1 MGFRATAQ
9 LLFLLSF
16 FASGIHLNLSATD
29 PGDAA
34 ELQSLKSHW
43 QNTPPSWDQTEDPC
57 GAPWVGVTC
66 NNSRITSLKLPCM
79 SLAGNLSDRIGGLT
93 ELRSLDLSFNP
104 NVTGS
109 LTPRLGDLKN
119 LKILILAGCGFSGS
133 IPDELGNLAELSFLA
148 LNSNILSGRIP
159 ASLGKLSK
167 LYWLDLAEN
176 QLTGTIPISK
186 NSSPGL
192 DQLLNAKHFHF
203 NRNQLSGF
211 IPPELFSSDMMLIHV
226 LFDGNR
232 LEGEIPSTLG
242 LVQTRGSVSENCP
255 GFVFLVAS
263 SIRTDIIHFVCRSRL
278 NRNALS
284 GEVLKNLNNLTNLNE
299 LNLANNKLTGPLPDL
314 TKMDS
319 LRYVDLSNNS
329 FDSSESS
336 DWFSTLPSLTTLVIE
351 NGPLQGT
358 LTSKVFSF
366 PYIQQVLLRNNAFNG
381 TFDLDDSFS
390 PQLQLVD
397 LQNNQISAV
406 TLSADYKNKLILVG
420 NPVCT
425 GLPNVSFCQ
434 P

>member
-29 PGDAA
+29 PSDAA
-34 ELQSLKSHW
+34 ELQSLKRHW
-43 QNTPPSWDQTEDPC
+43 QNTPPSWDQTDDPC

-66 NNSRITSLKLPCM
+66 TNSRITSLKLPSM

-211 IPPELFSSDMMLIHV
+211 IPRELFSSDMMLIHV
-226 LFDGNR
+226 LFDGNQ

-242 LVQTRGSVSENCP
+242 LVKTLEV
-255 GFVFLVAS
+255 L
-263 SIRTDIIHFVCRSRL
+263 RL
-278 NRNALS
+278 NRNAFS
-284 GEVLKNLNNLTNLNE
+284 GEVPKNLNNLTNLNE
-299 LNLANNKLTGPLPDL
+299 LNLANNKLRGPLPDL

-319 LRYVDLSNNS
+319 LSYVDLSNNS

-358 LTSKVFSF
+358 LTPKVFSF
-366 PYIQQVLLRNNAFNG
+366 PNIQQV
-381 TFDLDDSFS
+381 FS

>member
-43 QNTPPSWDQTEDPC
+43 QNTPPSWDQTDDPC

-242 LVQTRGSVSENCP
+242 LVQTLEV
-255 GFVFLVAS
+255 L
-263 SIRTDIIHFVCRSRL
+263 RL

>member
-43 QNTPPSWDQTEDPC
+43 QNTPPSWDQTDDPC
-57 GAPWVGVTC
+57 GASWVGVTC
-66 NNSRITSLKLPCM
+66 TNSRITLLKLPSM

-93 ELRSLDLSFNP
+93 ELRSLDLSFDP

-192 DQLLNAKHFHF
+192 EQLLNAKHFHF

-211 IPPELFSSDMMLIHV
+211 IPRELFSSDMMLIHV

-242 LVQTRGSVSENCP
+242 LVKT
-255 GFVFLVAS
+255 L
-263 SIRTDIIHFVCRSRL
+263 
-278 NRNALS
+278 
-284 GEVLKNLNNLTNLNE
+284 EV
-299 LNLANNKLTGPLPDL
+299 LNLANNKLTGPFPDL

-319 LRYVDLSNNS
+319 LSYVDLSPPCKS
-329 FDSSESS
+329 
-336 DWFSTLPSLTTLVIE
+336 PSHQKCIDKKPIDCFLIWKFPLWCRVIE

-358 LTSKVFSF
+358 LTPKVFSF
-366 PYIQQVLLRNNAFNG
+366 PNIQRV
-381 TFDLDDSFS
+381 
-390 PQLQLVD
+390 
-397 LQNNQISAV
+397 
-406 TLSADYKNKLILVG
+406 
-420 NPVCT
+420 
-425 GLPNVSFCQ
+425 
-434 P
+434 